1 MQYSLGHSLHNVDA
15 YLCKFIIV
23 VIKTPHIIGGSI
35 SSVILRIFVLW
46 HFLSSEGVYLE
57 VVMSSLTLL
66 NRLTF
71 RQLQVFQA
79 VHRQRSY
86 SRAAEQLGLTQPAV
100 SAQIRQLEL
109 ALGQPLFKYAGK
121 TLHVLPAADTL
132 ALSTR
137 EIFGQLSRLQMNLSE
152 INGSISG
159 ELNIAAV
166 SSAQYVVPYLLARF
180 RARYPDV
187 RIRLK
192 VCNRSQALERL
203 AEQKDD
209 VVIMA
214 MVPED
219 DDLVVMPILEN
230 ELIALV
236 WPDHPLLH
244 MEAPTL
250 ADFARHYVLMR
261 EPGSGVRI
269 AFEQLAVDQ
278 EVGLP
283 HRIELGTNE
292 AIKQGVMAH
301 LGVAV
306 LPRLAVQLELEQGL
320 LSALPLPNFPIR
332 RSWCTVY
339 RRDHFPTPVAD
350 LFLRFTR
357 EHLPD
362 FRRYFQAPSS
372 PLPSHGVSCLPL
384 LSL

>member
-1 MQYSLGHSLHNVDA
+1 
-15 YLCKFIIV
+15 
-23 VIKTPHIIGGSI
+23 
-35 SSVILRIFVLW
+35 
-46 HFLSSEGVYLE
+46 
-57 VVMSSLTLL
+57 MSSPTLL

-100 SAQIRQLEL
+100 SAQMRQLEQ

-121 TLHVLPAADTL
+121 TLHTLPAAETL

-137 EIFGQLSRLQMNLSE
+137 EIFGQLARLEMNLSDITGE
-152 INGSISG
+152 ISG

-180 RARYPDV
+180 RSRYPNV
-187 RIRLK
+187 RMRLN

-203 AEQKDD
+203 AEQQDD

-219 DDLVVMPILEN
+219 DDLVVMPLLDN
-230 ELIALV
+230 ELVAIV
-236 WPDHPLLH
+236 WPDHPLLK
-244 MEAPTL
+244 MSSPTL

-261 EPGSGVRI
+261 EPGSGVRN
-269 AFEQLAVDQ
+269 AFMQLAADQ
-278 EVGLP
+278 QVGLL

-320 LSALPLPNFPIR
+320 LAVLDLPNFPIR
-332 RSWCTVY
+332 RAWSTVY
-339 RRDHFPTPVAD
+339 RRDHAPTPVAE
-350 LFLRFTR
+350 LFLRFTHA
-357 EHLPD
+357 HLAEY
-362 FRRYFQAPSS
+362 RHYFQTPSS
-372 PLPSHGVSCLPL
+372 PLPSHGVSCLPAL
-384 LSL
+384 PAQINS

>member
-1 MQYSLGHSLHNVDA
+1 
-15 YLCKFIIV
+15 
-23 VIKTPHIIGGSI
+23 
-35 SSVILRIFVLW
+35 
-46 HFLSSEGVYLE
+46 
-57 VVMSSLTLL
+57 MSPPTLI

-71 RQLQVFQA
+71 RQLQVFQT
-79 VHRQRSY
+79 VYRQRSY

-121 TLHVLPAADTL
+121 ILHALPAADTL
-132 ALSTR
+132 ARSTR
-137 EIFGQLSRLQMNLSE
+137 EIFGQLSRLQMNLSD
-152 INGSISG
+152 INGKICG

-203 AEQKDD
+203 AEQQDD

-219 DDLVVMPILEN
+219 DGLVVMPILEN
-230 ELIALV
+230 ELIAVV
-236 WPDHPLLH
+236 WPEHPLLN
-244 MEAPTL
+244 MNAPTL
-250 ADFARHYVLMR
+250 SDFARHYLLMR
-261 EPGSGVRI
+261 EPGSGVRN
-269 AFEQLAVDQ
+269 AFEQLAADQ

-292 AIKQGVMAH
+292 AIKQGIMAH
-301 LGVAV
+301 LGIAV
-306 LPRLAVQLELEQGL
+306 LPRMAVQLELEQGL
-320 LSALPLPNFPIR
+320 LSELPLPNFPIR

-357 EHLPD
+357 EHLVD
-362 FRRYFQAPSS
+362 YRQYFQTPSS
-372 PLPSHGVSCLPL
+372 PLPSHGVSCLPMT
-384 LSL
+384 SL

>member
-1 MQYSLGHSLHNVDA
+1 
-15 YLCKFIIV
+15 
-23 VIKTPHIIGGSI
+23 
-35 SSVILRIFVLW
+35 
-46 HFLSSEGVYLE
+46 
-57 VVMSSLTLL
+57 MSSPTLL

-100 SAQIRQLEL
+100 SAQIRQLEQ

-137 EIFGQLSRLQMNLSE
+137 EIIGQLSRLQMNLSN
-152 INGSISG
+152 INGKISG

-180 RARYPDV
+180 RAHYPDV
-187 RIRLK
+187 HMRLK

-203 AEQKDD
+203 AEQQDD

-214 MVPED
+214 MVPNND
-219 DDLVVMPILEN
+219 GLVVMPILDN
-230 ELIALV
+230 ELIAVV

-244 MEAPTL
+244 TPTPTL

-261 EPGSGVRI
+261 EPGSGVRN
-269 AFEQLAVDQ
+269 AFEQLAADQ

-306 LPRLAVQLELEQGL
+306 LPRMAVQLELEQGL
-320 LSALPLPNFPIR
+320 LAALTLPSFPIR
-332 RSWCTVY
+332 RAWCAVH
-339 RRDHFPTPVAD
+339 RRDHFPTPVAE

-357 EHLPD
+357 ERLPEYQ
-362 FRRYFQAPSS
+362 RYFQTPAS
-372 PLPSHGVSCLPL
+372 PLPSHGVSCLPMQPA
-384 LSL
+384 

>member
-1 MQYSLGHSLHNVDA
+1 
-15 YLCKFIIV
+15 
-23 VIKTPHIIGGSI
+23 
-35 SSVILRIFVLW
+35 
-46 HFLSSEGVYLE
+46 
-57 VVMSSLTLL
+57 MSSPTLL

-71 RQLQVFQA
+71 RQLQVFQE

-100 SAQIRQLEL
+100 SAQIRQLEQ
-109 ALGQPLFKYAGK
+109 AVGQPLFKYAGK

-137 EIFGQLSRLQMNLSE
+137 EIIGQLSRLQMNLSD
-152 INGSISG
+152 INGKISG
-159 ELNIAAV
+159 ELNITAV
-166 SSAQYVVPYLLARF
+166 SSAQYVVPFLLARF

-203 AEQKDD
+203 AQQKDD

-214 MVPED
+214 MVPD
-219 DDLVVMPILEN
+219 NDDLVVMPLLDN
-230 ELIALV
+230 ELIAVV

-244 MEAPTL
+244 SPAPSL

-261 EPGSGVRI
+261 EPGSGVRN
-269 AFEQLAVDQ
+269 AFEQLAADQ

-283 HRIELGTNE
+283 HRIELGSNE

-301 LGVAV
+301 LGIAV

-320 LSALPLPNFPIR
+320 LASLALPSFPIR
-332 RSWCTVY
+332 RSWCAVH
-339 RRDHFPTPVAD
+339 RRDHFPTPVAE

-357 EHLPD
+357 EHVD
-362 FRRYFQAPSS
+362 EYRRYFQTPSS
-372 PLPSHGVSCLPL
+372 PLPSHGVSCLPML
-384 LSL
+384 PV